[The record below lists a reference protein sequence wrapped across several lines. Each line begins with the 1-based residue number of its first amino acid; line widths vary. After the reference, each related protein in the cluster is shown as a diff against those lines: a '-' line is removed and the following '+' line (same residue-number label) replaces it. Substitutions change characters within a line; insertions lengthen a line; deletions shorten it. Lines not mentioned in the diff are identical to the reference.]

1 MKMKT
6 RKQIVEQ
13 TRNEVVKQY
22 TAKLQILMEKINK
35 LTKDYDI
42 EKQKRIEYQERID
55 ELQEKINQYEDWIQ
69 RLQEFMGIPENKREE
84 YIVHMKEQE
93 NANKIMSHLYTIM
106 LKNAEIFNL
115 YNFMK

>member
-1 MKMKT
+1 MIKT

-22 TAKLQILMEKINK
+22 TANLQILMDRINK

-42 EKQKRIEYQERID
+42 EKQKRIECQERID
-55 ELQEKINQYEDWIQ
+55 ELQEKVNLYEDWIQ
-69 RLQEFMGIPENKREE
+69 RLQDFMEMPENQREE
-84 YIVHMKEQE
+84 YIAHMKEQE
-93 NANKIMSHLYTIM
+93 NANKIMPQI
-106 LKNAEIFNL
+106 INL

>member
-1 MKMKT
+1 MIKT

-22 TAKLQILMEKINK
+22 TANLQILMERINK

-42 EKQKRIEYQERID
+42 EKQKRIECQERIN
-55 ELQEKINQYEDWIQ
+55 ELQEKVSQYEDWIQ
-69 RLQEFMGIPENKREE
+69 RLQEFMEMTENQREE
-84 YIVHMKEQE
+84 YIAHIKEQE
-93 NANKIMSHLYTIM
+93 NANKIMPQI
-106 LKNAEIFNL
+106 INL

>member
-1 MKMKT
+1 MMKT

-22 TAKLQILMEKINK
+22 TANLQILMERINK

-42 EKQKRIEYQERID
+42 EKQKRIECQERID
-55 ELQEKINQYEDWIQ
+55 ELQEKVNQYEDWIQ
-69 RLQEFMGIPENKREE
+69 RLQEFIDIPESQKEE
-84 YIVHMKEQE
+84 YIVHIKEQE
-93 NANKIMSHLYTIM
+93 NVNKIMLNM

-115 YNFMK
+115 YNFME

>member
-1 MKMKT
+1 MKET

-22 TAKLQILMEKINK
+22 TAKLQILMERINK

-42 EKQKRIEYQERID
+42 EKQKRIECQERID
-55 ELQEKINQYEDWIQ
+55 ELQEKVNQYEDWIQ
-69 RLQEFMGIPENKREE
+69 RLQEFMGIPENQKEE

-93 NANKIMSHLYTIM
+93 NANKIMPQI
-106 LKNAEIFNL
+106 INL

>member
-1 MKMKT
+1 MKMIKT

-22 TAKLQILMEKINK
+22 TANLQILMERINK

-42 EKQKRIEYQERID
+42 EKQKRIECQERID
-55 ELQEKINQYEDWIQ
+55 ELQEKVNQYEDWIQ
-69 RLQEFMGIPENKREE
+69 RFQEFMEMPENQREE
-84 YIVHMKEQE
+84 YIAHMKEQE
-93 NANKIMSHLYTIM
+93 NANKIMRQI
-106 LKNAEIFNL
+106 INL

>member
-13 TRNEVVKQY
+13 TKNKVVKQY

-55 ELQEKINQYEDWIQ
+55 ELQEKVNQYEDWIQ
-69 RLQEFMGIPENKREE
+69 RLQEFMDIPENQREE
-84 YIVHMKEQE
+84 YIAHMKEKE
-93 NANKIMSHLYTIM
+93 KTNKIISNM

-115 YNFMK
+115 YNFME

>member
-1 MKMKT
+1 MIKT

-22 TAKLQILMEKINK
+22 TANLQILMERINK

-42 EKQKRIEYQERID
+42 EKQKRIECQERID
-55 ELQEKINQYEDWIQ
+55 ELQEKVNLYEDWIQ
-69 RLQEFMGIPENKREE
+69 RLQDFMEMPENQREE
-84 YIVHMKEQE
+84 YIAHMKEQE
-93 NANKIMSHLYTIM
+93 NANKIMPQI
-106 LKNAEIFNL
+106 INL

>member
-1 MKMKT
+1 MKMIKT

-22 TAKLQILMEKINK
+22 TANLQILMERINK

-42 EKQKRIEYQERID
+42 EKQKRIECQERID
-55 ELQEKINQYEDWIQ
+55 ELQEKVNLYEDWIQ
-69 RLQEFMGIPENKREE
+69 RLQDFMEMPENQREE
-84 YIVHMKEQE
+84 YIAHMKEQE
-93 NANKIMSHLYTIM
+93 NANKIMLQI
-106 LKNAEIFNL
+106 INL

>member
-1 MKMKT
+1 MIKT

-22 TAKLQILMEKINK
+22 TAKLQILMERINK

-42 EKQKRIEYQERID
+42 EKQKRIECQERID
-55 ELQEKINQYEDWIQ
+55 ELQEKVKQYEDWIQ
-69 RLQEFMGIPENKREE
+69 RLQEFVDIPENKREE
-84 YIVHMKEQE
+84 YIVNMKAQE
-93 NANKIMSHLYTIM
+93 DANKIMSNM

-115 YNFMK
+115 YNFME

>member
-1 MKMKT
+1 MIKT

-22 TAKLQILMEKINK
+22 TAKLQILMERINK

-42 EKQKRIEYQERID
+42 EKQKRIECQERID
-55 ELQEKINQYEDWIQ
+55 ELQEKVNQYEDWIQ
-69 RLQEFMGIPENKREE
+69 RLQEFIDIPESQKEE
-84 YIVHMKEQE
+84 YIVHMKVQE
-93 NANKIMSHLYTIM
+93 DANKIISNM

>member
-1 MKMKT
+1 MMKT

-22 TAKLQILMEKINK
+22 TAKLQILMERINK

-42 EKQKRIEYQERID
+42 EKQKRIECQERID
-55 ELQEKINQYEDWIQ
+55 ELQEKVNQYEDWIQ
-69 RLQEFMGIPENKREE
+69 RLQEFMEMTESQREE
-84 YIVHMKEQE
+84 YIVHIKEQE
-93 NANKIMSHLYTIM
+93 NANKIMPQI
-106 LKNAEIFNL
+106 INL

>member
-1 MKMKT
+1 MKMMKT

-22 TAKLQILMEKINK
+22 TAKLQILMERINK

-55 ELQEKINQYEDWIQ
+55 ELQEKVNQYEDWIQ
-69 RLQEFMGIPENKREE
+69 RLQEFMKMPENQREE
-84 YIVHMKEQE
+84 YIAHMKEQE
-93 NANKIMSHLYTIM
+93 NANKIMLQI
-106 LKNAEIFNL
+106 INL
-115 YNFMK
+115 YNFME